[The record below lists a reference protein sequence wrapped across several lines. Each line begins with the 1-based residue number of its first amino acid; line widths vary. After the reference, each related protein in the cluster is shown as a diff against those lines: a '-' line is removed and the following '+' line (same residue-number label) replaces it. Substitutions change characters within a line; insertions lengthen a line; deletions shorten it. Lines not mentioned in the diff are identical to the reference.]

1 MTSKRVAS
9 NSVLSNDTTLPLAF
23 CHLFILW
30 NIQQFKL
37 FLPPSLNA
45 RHHFSLIASERDIFL
60 VDIPVAGFQFLN
72 QSAFRHPAMALQ
84 SENAHVIAQNAQK
97 QCIILKLPERIT
109 TLSKVTPQ
117 QRISLC
123 LAQVL
128 GQCLPRK
135 QAMPV
140 TDVRHLSPMPTF
152 RPFDELH
159 GLIKQRIRH
168 FPLSLGKSG
177 GGHKRHKHSGRQPAP
192 GPPQCP
198 ERCFPHHS
206 H

>member
-128 GQCLPRK
+128 GQCFPRK

-152 RPFDELH
+152 MFM
-159 GLIKQRIRH
+159 I
-168 FPLSLGKSG
+168 SYS
-177 GGHKRHKHSGRQPAP
+177 
-192 GPPQCP
+192 
-198 ERCFPHHS
+198 
-206 H
+206 